1 LTSLQEGHDKDISM
15 SHSGPQTVDARSAL
29 ARQIPAF
36 LVIGGVG
43 FCVDA
48 TITILLVQ
56 YGVSPLLARGPAFVV
71 ATLVNFNLN
80 RAFTFR
86 TSAAPWLT
94 ALTRYILVCLVG
106 LAVNYAIYATC
117 LELAPFL
124 GIKTS
129 PATLTLFVAC
139 GTAVATLLTF
149 VGFRSYAFRG

>member
-1 LTSLQEGHDKDISM
+1 LQEGHDEGASM
-15 SHSGPQTVDARSAL
+15 SHSGPQTVDARGAL

-36 LVIGGVG
+36 LIIGGVG

-48 TITILLVQ
+48 AITIVLVQ
-56 YGVSPLLARGPAFVV
+56 FGVSPFLARAPAFVV

-80 RAFTFR
+80 RAFTFHS
-86 TSAAPWLT
+86 SAAPWLT
-94 ALTRYILVCLVG
+94 ALVRYFLVCLVG

-117 LELAPFL
+117 LELAPFF
-124 GIKTS
+124 GVQTS
-129 PATLTLFVAC
+129 PATLILFVAC